1 MNKCVLVI
9 DDDLDTVSLISLVLE
24 QEDYQVV
31 STTKVED
38 GLKYFEQHHPAVLIM
53 DLEMPS
59 VHGVQVL
66 KKIKPGIEK
75 DFSVIIITGYGHD
88 TNVKICYDLGVY
100 AFLSKPVRLVELK
113 GLVRNAMLWEEY
125 KQALKMHKEELEK
138 LVEKRTNS
146 LSQEIDLRIS
156 VEQQLV
162 QANQIKDRIF
172 SILTM
177 DLRAPLSN
185 LLMNLQYLHENS
197 QLISD
202 PSIVQQISDVY
213 TEARKTWQLTD
224 NLFLWARCQR
234 GDISVNPELCN
245 LHSILKD
252 IALSFSNLT
261 AEKSLTLNI
270 ESDTEL
276 VVKTD
281 RILLNTILSN
291 LISNAIK
298 FSNRDGVIDVKVT
311 TDSRQTTVHIE
322 DNGVGIPPDVLPRV
336 TDISKLVVSA
346 GTANEMGTGLG
357 LPVCKELVKIL
368 GVEMQITSELGE
380 GTAVTLLIPKG

>member
-24 QEDYQVV
+24 QENYQVV

-59 VHGVQVL
+59 IHGVQVL

-125 KQALKMHKEELEK
+125 KQALKMHEEELER
-138 LVEKRTNS
+138 LVQKRTDN
-146 LSQEIDLRIS
+146 LSQEIEMRKS
-156 VEQQLV
+156 VELQLV
-162 QANQIKDRIF
+162 QANQVKDKIF

-177 DLRAPLSN
+177 DLRSPLSN
-185 LLMNLQYLHENS
+185 LLMNLQFLHENS
-197 QLISD
+197 QLLSD
-202 PSIVQQISDVY
+202 PNVAQQISDIY
-213 TEARKTWQLTD
+213 NEARKTWQLTD
-224 NLFLWARCQR
+224 NLFLWARCQK
-234 GDISVNPELCN
+234 GEITVNPEICN
-245 LHSILKD
+245 LHSILND
-252 IALSFSNLT
+252 IALSVSNLT
-261 AEKSLTLNI
+261 ADKSLSLRV
-270 ESDTEL
+270 EVDKEL

-281 RILLNTILSN
+281 RMIINTILQN
-291 LISNAIK
+291 LVSNAIK
-298 FSNRDGVIDVKVT
+298 FSNQGGEITARVQTENNQTIIQIID
-311 TDSRQTTVHIE
+311 H
-322 DNGVGIPPDVLPRV
+322 GVGIPQDVVPLI
-336 TDISKLVVSA
+336 TDVSKLMVTA
-346 GTANEMGTGLG
+346 GTANEKGTGLG

-368 GVEMQITSELGE
+368 GAEMQITSESGK
-380 GTAVTLLIPKG
+380 GTTVKVIIPKG

>member
-162 QANQIKDRIF
+162 QTNQIKDRIF

-202 PSIVQQISDVY
+202 PNIVQQISDVY

-336 TDISKLVVSA
+336 TDISKLVVTA